1 MHGRKNP
8 ALDIA
13 GEVTMVKLHTSV
25 GQSALVLSLAFC
37 ATPALAANTGPDKAA
52 DPAQTESSDAAK
64 PALQT
69 GPTTDATNDPNP
81 NDIIVTAQKRAE
93 NIQNV
98 PLAVSV
104 VSENQLRASGVTQFQ
119 DLGKIAPSLTV
130 RPAEHPVN
138 ANVSLRG
145 VGTFAF
151 GIGVEPSVAVL
162 VDEVPLAFQARA
174 FTDLP
179 DVERIE
185 VLRGPQ
191 STLYGK
197 AASAGL
203 INIITRQP
211 TDTFHARFNV
221 MGTTDSEYGGNFS
234 VSGPISPQLGYV
246 LSASYSNW
254 DGNVRNLF
262 NGKKVNGRE
271 AFNTRGKLRWEPAS
285 NVTIT
290 LSGNYLNGNTSVG
303 RPFIRIGSAA
313 LFRNIPGQTPAVA
326 MPGVTISEDNQDISN
341 NYDARTKYEGGGASL
356 RAEVG
361 LGDMTLVSISSYDK
375 FHLNDYLDQ
384 DDTSSTTPS
393 GSNIQVGQFHS
404 RLFTQEVRLLS
415 SSAKPFR
422 YTLGAYYANVK
433 FERPFLRGPVFS
445 QANWYATSKSEQ
457 IAAFAQVD
465 WEIVPHLILTGG
477 GRVQNEKI
485 SYTFRDNLAVAP
497 AASFFSGHA
506 EDTAGTYRI
515 SGRYE
520 VTSDLMFFATYSTG
534 YKGQTYDLTTG
545 FNAGRANAGPIK
557 PERSRD
563 KEIGMRAQFLDRRLT
578 FNLTYFDTNYKNLQA
593 QSIETINGTQNFR
606 LTNVGG
612 LNTKGIELDTAARIG
627 SDLNLTGSVA
637 YLDAKYTS
645 YPVAQC
651 YPLQGPAQGCVA
663 AVPATPTTPAI
674 PAYQNL
680 TGARAIQAPKW
691 KFSIGADYSPSL
703 GGNLRGVAQANWQY
717 QSSVYYVAEDPQT
730 FQKAYSIVNIGL
742 GVRDKDRKWEVVAFV
757 NNLFDQQYFPSLVN
771 TAGNFNNQ
779 LATQALLPRDFR
791 RYGGLR
797 LGVNF

>member
-1 MHGRKNP
+1 MIG
-8 ALDIA
+8 
-13 GEVTMVKLHTSV
+13 LHASV
-25 GQSALVLSLAFC
+25 GRGALALSLAFC
-37 ATPALAANTGPDKAA
+37 ATPALARADKPA
-52 DPAQTESSDAAK
+52 DPGQSTPDAAA
-64 PALQT
+64 PQSSPVA
-69 GPTTDATNDPNP
+69 AETNEPVP
-81 NDIIVTAQKRAE
+81 GDIIITAQKRSE
-93 NIQNV
+93 NIQKV

-104 VSENQLRASGVTQFQ
+104 VSEEQLKASGVTQFQ

-197 AASAGL
+197 SASAGL

-211 TDTFHARFNV
+211 TDTFRARFNV

-234 VSGPISPQLGYV
+234 VSGPISSQLGYV

-290 LSGNYLNGNTSVG
+290 LSGNYLNGNTTVG
-303 RPFIRIGSAA
+303 RPFIRLDPTA
-313 LFRNIPGQTPAVA
+313 LLRATPGQTQAVT
-326 MPGVTISEDNQDISN
+326 MPGVTVGPDNQDISN
-341 NYDARTKYEGGGASL
+341 NYNSRTKYEGGGGSL
-356 RAEVG
+356 RGEIG
-361 LGDMTLVSISSYDK
+361 LGDMTLVSITSYDK
-375 FHLNDYLDQ
+375 FRLKDYLDH
-384 DDTSSTTPS
+384 DDTSSSATV
-393 GSNIQVGQFHS
+393 GNNIQVGEFHS
-404 RLFTQEVRLLS
+404 TLFTQEVRLLS

-433 FERPFLRGPVFS
+433 FERPFQRGPYFS
-445 QANWYATSKSEQ
+445 LANWYATSKSEQ
-457 IAAFAQVD
+457 LAAFAQVD

-477 GRVQNEKI
+477 GRVQNEKV
-485 SYTFRDNLAVAP
+485 SYTFQDNIA
-497 AASFFSGHA
+497 AASFRGHS

-520 VTSDLMFFATYSTG
+520 VTPDLMFFATYSTG

-545 FNAGRANAGPIK
+545 FNQARANAGPIK

-563 KEIGMRAQFLDRRLT
+563 KEIGMRAQFLDRRVT

-593 QSIETINGTQNFR
+593 QTIETIGGTQNFR

-612 LNTKGIELDTAARIG
+612 LNTKGVELDTSARLG
-627 SDLNLTGSVA
+627 NDLNLTGSVA

-645 YPVAQC
+645 YEQAQC
-651 YPLQGPAQGCVA
+651 YPLQTQAQGCIPAVVA
-663 AVPATPTTPAI
+663 PATPVH
-674 PAYQNL
+674 PAYQVL

-691 KFSIGADYSPSL
+691 KFAIAADYSPSL
-703 GGNLRGVAQANWQY
+703 GGNLKGVVQANWQY

-730 FQKAYSIVNIGL
+730 FQKAYSIVNAGL
-742 GVRDKDRKWEVVAFV
+742 GVRDKDRKWEIVAFV
-757 NNLFDQQYFPSLVN
+757 NNLFDVQYYPSLVN
-771 TAGNFNNQ
+771 TAGNFGNKI
-779 LATQALLPRDFR
+779 ATQALLPRDFR

>member
-1 MHGRKNP
+1 MIG
-8 ALDIA
+8 LY
-13 GEVTMVKLHTSV
+13 TSV
-25 GQSALVLSLAFC
+25 GRGALALSLAFC
-37 ATPALAANTGPDKAA
+37 ATPALARADKPA
-52 DPAQTESSDAAK
+52 DPGQTA
-64 PALQT
+64 P
-69 GPTTDATNDPNP
+69 DATAPQSSPVVAETNEPVP
-81 NDIIVTAQKRAE
+81 GDIIITAQKRSE
-93 NIQNV
+93 NIQKV

-104 VSENQLRASGVTQFQ
+104 VSEEQLKASGVTQFQ

-197 AASAGL
+197 SASAGL

-211 TDTFHARFNV
+211 TDTFHARFNA

-234 VSGPISPQLGYV
+234 VSGPISSQLGYV

-285 NVTIT
+285 NVTLT
-290 LSGNYLNGNTSVG
+290 LSGNYLNGNTTVG
-303 RPFIRIGSAA
+303 RPFIRLDPTA
-313 LFRNIPGQTPAVA
+313 LLRNTAGQTQAVT
-326 MPGVTISEDNQDISN
+326 MPGVTVGPDNRDISN
-341 NYDARTKYEGGGASL
+341 NYNSRTKYQGGGGSL
-356 RAEVG
+356 RGEIG
-361 LGDMTLVSISSYDK
+361 LGDMTLVSITSYDK
-375 FHLNDYLDQ
+375 FRLNDYLDH
-384 DDTSSTTPS
+384 DDTSSSATV
-393 GSNIQVGQFHS
+393 GNNIQVGQFHS
-404 RLFTQEVRLLS
+404 KLFTQEVRLLS

-433 FERPFLRGPVFS
+433 FERPFARGPYFS
-445 QANWYATSKSEQ
+445 LANWYATSKSEQ
-457 IAAFAQVD
+457 LAAFAQVD

-477 GRVQNEKI
+477 GRIQNEKV
-485 SYTFRDNLAVAP
+485 SYTFQDNR
-497 AASFFSGHA
+497 AAIGSQFFSGHA
-506 EDTAGTYRI
+506 DDTAGTYRI

-520 VTSDLMFFATYSTG
+520 VTPDLMFFATYSTG

-545 FNAGRANAGPIK
+545 FNANRAAAGPIK

-563 KEIGMRAQFLDRRLT
+563 KEIGMRAQFLDRRVT

-593 QSIETINGTQNFR
+593 QSIETLADGTQNFR

-612 LNTKGIELDTAARIG
+612 LNTKGVEVDGSARLG
-627 SDLNLTGSVA
+627 DDFNLTGSVA

-651 YPLQGPAQGCVA
+651 YPLQQIPVTCL
-663 AVPATPTTPAI
+663 PPTSPT
-674 PAYQNL
+674 YQNL
-680 TGARAIQAPKW
+680 TGARAVQAPKW
-691 KFSIGADYSPSL
+691 KFSIAADYSPSL
-703 GGNLRGVAQANWQY
+703 GGNLKGVVQANWQY

-730 FQKAYSIVNIGL
+730 FQKAYNIVNAGL
-742 GVRDKDRKWEVVAFV
+742 GVRDKDRKWEIVAFV
-757 NNLFDQQYFPSLVN
+757 NNLFDVQYYPSLVN
-771 TAGNFNNQ
+771 TAGNFGNK

>member
-1 MHGRKNP
+1 MARFHETVCR
-8 ALDIA
+8 
-13 GEVTMVKLHTSV
+13 
-25 GQSALVLSLAFC
+25 SALVASLALY
-37 ATPALAANTGPDKAA
+37 ATPALAQSAPEATPGETETNA
-52 DPAQTESSDAAK
+52 DHP
-64 PALQT
+64 
-69 GPTTDATNDPNP
+69 G
-81 NDIIVTAQKRAE
+81 DIIVTAQKRSE
-93 NIQNV
+93 NVQKV

-104 VSENQLRASGVTQFQ
+104 LGEAQLKATGVTQFQ
-119 DLGKIAPSLTV
+119 DLGRIAPSLTV

-197 AASAGL
+197 SASAGL

-234 VSGPISPQLGYV
+234 VSGPISSQLGYV

-262 NGKKVNGRE
+262 NDKKVNGRE

-285 NVTIT
+285 NVTFT

-303 RPFIRIGSAA
+303 RPFIRMDPTA
-313 LFRNIPGQTPAVA
+313 LLRNTAGQTQAVT
-326 MPGVTISEDNQDISN
+326 MPGVTIGPDNQDISN
-341 NYDARTKYEGGGASL
+341 NYNSRTKYEGGGASL
-356 RAEVG
+356 RGEIG
-361 LGDMTLVSISSYDK
+361 LGDMTLVSITSYDK
-375 FHLNDYLDQ
+375 FRLNDYLDH
-384 DDTSSTTPS
+384 DDTSSSATV
-393 GSNIQVGQFHS
+393 GNNIQVGQFHS
-404 RLFTQEVRLLS
+404 KLFTQEVRLLS

-433 FERPFLRGPVFS
+433 FERPFLRGPYFS
-445 QANWYATSKSEQ
+445 LANWYATSKSEQ
-457 IAAFAQVD
+457 LAGFAQID
-465 WEIVPHLILTGG
+465 WEIVPKLTLTAG
-477 GRVQNEKI
+477 GRVQNEKV
-485 SYTFRDNLAVAP
+485 SYTFQDNLA
-497 AASFFSGHA
+497 AAGSQFFSGSA
-506 EDTAGTYRI
+506 SDTAGTYRLAA
-515 SGRYE
+515 RYQFTPD
-520 VTSDLMFFATYSTG
+520 VMAFASYSTG

-545 FNAGRANAGPIK
+545 FNRNRANAGPIK

-563 KEIGMRAQFLDRRLT
+563 KEIGIRAQVLDRRVTL
-578 FNLTYFDTNYKNLQA
+578 NLTYFDTNYKNLQA
-593 QSIETINGTQNFR
+593 QTIETLSDGTTNFR

-612 LNTKGIELDTAARIG
+612 LNTKGVEFDSTARIG
-627 SDLNLTGSVA
+627 QDFNLTGSVA

-645 YPVAQC
+645 YAQAQC
-651 YPLQGPAQGCVA
+651 YPLQTPAQGCVA
-663 AVPATPTTPAI
+663 AVPATPTTPAQ
-674 PAYQNL
+674 PAYQVL

-691 KFSIGADYSPSL
+691 KFAIGADYSPSL
-703 GGNLRGVAQANWQY
+703 GGNLKGVVQANWQY

-730 FQKAYSIVNIGL
+730 FQKAYSIVNAGL
-742 GVRDKDRKWEVVAFV
+742 GVRDKDRKWEIVAFV
-757 NNLFDQQYFPSLVN
+757 NNLFDVQYYPALVN
-771 TAGNFNNQ
+771 TAGNFGNKM
-779 LATQALLPRDFR
+779 ATQALLPRDFR

>member
-1 MHGRKNP
+1 MIG
-8 ALDIA
+8 
-13 GEVTMVKLHTSV
+13 LHASV
-25 GQSALVLSLAFC
+25 GRGALALSLAFC
-37 ATPALAANTGPDKAA
+37 TTPALARADKPA
-52 DPAQTESSDAAK
+52 DPGQSTPDAAA
-64 PALQT
+64 PQSSPVA
-69 GPTTDATNDPNP
+69 AETNEPVP
-81 NDIIVTAQKRAE
+81 GDIIITAQKRSE
-93 NIQNV
+93 NIQKV

-104 VSENQLRASGVTQFQ
+104 VSEEQLKASGVTQFQ

-197 AASAGL
+197 SASAGL

-211 TDTFHARFNV
+211 TDTFRARFNV

-234 VSGPISPQLGYV
+234 VSGPISSQLGYV

-271 AFNTRGKLRWEPAS
+271 AFNTRGKLRWEPTS

-290 LSGNYLNGNTSVG
+290 LSGNYLNGNTTVG
-303 RPFIRIGSAA
+303 RPFIRLDPTA
-313 LFRNIPGQTPAVA
+313 LLRNTAGQTQAVT
-326 MPGVTISEDNQDISN
+326 MPGVTVGPDNQDISN
-341 NYDARTKYEGGGASL
+341 NYNSRTKYEGGGGSL
-356 RAEVG
+356 RGEIG
-361 LGDMTLVSISSYDK
+361 LGDMTLVSITSYDK
-375 FHLNDYLDQ
+375 FRLNDYLDH
-384 DDTSSTTPS
+384 DDTSSS
-393 GSNIQVGQFHS
+393 AAVGNNIQVGQFHS
-404 RLFTQEVRLLS
+404 TLFTQEVRLLS

-433 FERPFLRGPVFS
+433 FERPFLRGPAFS
-445 QANWYATSKSEQ
+445 PANWYATSKSEQ
-457 IAAFAQVD
+457 LAAFAQVD

-477 GRVQNEKI
+477 GRVQNEKV
-485 SYTFRDNLAVAP
+485 SYTFQDNIA
-497 AASFFSGHA
+497 AASFSGHA

-520 VTSDLMFFATYSTG
+520 VTPDLMFFATYSTG

-545 FNAGRANAGPIK
+545 FNQARANAGPIK

-563 KEIGMRAQFLDRRLT
+563 KEVGMRAQFLDRRVT

-593 QSIETINGTQNFR
+593 QTIETVGGTQNFR

-612 LNTKGIELDTAARIG
+612 LNTKGVELDTSARIG
-627 SDLNLTGSVA
+627 DDLNLTGSVA

-645 YPVAQC
+645 YEQAQC
-651 YPLQGPAQGCVA
+651 YPLQTQAQGCIPAVVA
-663 AVPATPTTPAI
+663 PATPVH
-674 PAYQNL
+674 PAYQVL

-703 GGNLRGVAQANWQY
+703 GGNLKGIVQANWQY

-730 FQKAYSIVNIGL
+730 FQKAYSIVNAGL
-742 GVRDKDRKWEVVAFV
+742 GVRDKDRKWEIVAFV
-757 NNLFDQQYFPSLVN
+757 NNLFDVQYYPSLVN
-771 TAGNFNNQ
+771 TAGNFGNKI
-779 LATQALLPRDFR
+779 ATQALLPRDFR

>member
-1 MHGRKNP
+1 MIG
-8 ALDIA
+8 
-13 GEVTMVKLHTSV
+13 LHASV
-25 GQSALVLSLAFC
+25 GRGALALSLAFC
-37 ATPALAANTGPDKAA
+37 AAPALAQTDKPA
-52 DPAQTESSDAAK
+52 DPGQSAPEAAAPQGTEANE
-64 PALQT
+64 PAP
-69 GPTTDATNDPNP
+69 G
-81 NDIIVTAQKRAE
+81 DIIVTAQKRSE
-93 NIQNV
+93 NIQKV

-104 VSENQLRASGVTQFQ
+104 VSEAQLKASGVTQFQ

-197 AASAGL
+197 SASAGL

-211 TDTFHARFNV
+211 TDTFHARFNALA
-221 MGTTDSEYGGNFS
+221 TTDSEYGGNFS
-234 VSGPISPQLGYV
+234 VSGPISDQLGYV
-246 LSASYSNW
+246 VSASYSNW

-290 LSGNYLNGNTSVG
+290 LSGNYLNGSTTVG
-303 RPFIRIGSAA
+303 RPFIRMDPNA
-313 LFRNIPGQTPAVA
+313 LLRNTAGQTQAVT
-326 MPGVTISEDNQDISN
+326 MPGVTIGPDNQNVSN
-341 NYDARTKYEGGGASL
+341 NYNSRTKYEGGGGSL
-356 RAEVG
+356 RGEIG
-361 LGDMTLVSISSYDK
+361 LGDLTLVSITSYDK
-375 FHLNDYLDQ
+375 FRLNDYLDH
-384 DDTSSTTPS
+384 DDTSSTAAI

-404 RLFTQEVRLLS
+404 QLFTQEVRLLS

-433 FERPFLRGPVFS
+433 FERPFMRGPAFS
-445 QANWYATSKSEQ
+445 LANWYATSKSEQ
-457 IAAFAQVD
+457 IAGFAQID
-465 WEIVPHLILTGG
+465 WEIVPHLTLTGG
-477 GRVQNEKI
+477 GRVQNEKV
-485 SYTFRDNLAVAP
+485 SYTFQDNRAAP
-497 AASFFSGHA
+497 GAQFFSGSA
-506 EDTAGTYRI
+506 SDTAGTYRI

-520 VTSDLMFFATYSTG
+520 FTPDLMVFATYSTG

-545 FNAGRANAGPIK
+545 FNANRAAAGPIK

-563 KEIGMRAQFLDRRLT
+563 KEIGVRAQFLDRRVT

-593 QSIETINGTQNFR
+593 QTIETLADGTSNFR

-612 LNTKGIELDTAARIG
+612 LNTKGVELDTTARIG
-627 SDLNLTGSVA
+627 SDFNLTGSLA

-645 YPVAQC
+645 FPVAQC
-651 YPLQGPAQGCVA
+651 YPMQT
-663 AVPATPTTPAI
+663 VPATCLPPTSPTF
-674 PAYQNL
+674 QNL

-703 GGNLRGVAQANWQY
+703 GGNLHGVAQANWQY

-730 FQKAYSIVNIGL
+730 FQKAYSIVNVGL
-742 GVRDKDRKWEVVAFV
+742 GVRDKDRKWEIVAFV
-757 NNLFDQQYFPSLVN
+757 NNLFDVQYYPSLVN
-771 TAGNFNNQ
+771 SAGNFGNRI
-779 LATQALLPRDFR
+779 ATQAVLPRDFR

>member
-1 MHGRKNP
+1 MIG
-8 ALDIA
+8 
-13 GEVTMVKLHTSV
+13 LHASV
-25 GQSALVLSLAFC
+25 GRGALALSLAFC
-37 ATPALAANTGPDKAA
+37 ATPALARPDQPA
-52 DPAQTESSDAAK
+52 DPAKNTPDAAAPQTDSAA
-64 PALQT
+64 PADTQT
-69 GPTTDATNDPNP
+69 NEQAPG
-81 NDIIVTAQKRAE
+81 DIIITAQKRSE
-93 NIQNV
+93 NIQKV

-104 VSENQLRASGVTQFQ
+104 VSEAQLKASGITQFQ

-197 AASAGL
+197 SASAGL

-234 VSGPISPQLGYV
+234 LSGPISDQLGYV
-246 LSASYSNW
+246 VSASYSNW

-262 NGKKVNGRE
+262 NNKKVNGRE

-290 LSGNYLNGNTSVG
+290 LSGNYLNGSTTVG
-303 RPFIRIGSAA
+303 RPFIRMDPTA
-313 LFRNIPGQTPAVA
+313 LLRGTAGQTQAVT
-326 MPGVTISEDNQDISN
+326 MPGVTVGPDNQNVSN
-341 NYDARTKYEGGGASL
+341 NYNSRTTYEGGGGSL
-356 RAEVG
+356 RGEVG
-361 LGDMTLVSISSYDK
+361 LGDLTLVSITSYDK
-375 FHLNDYLDQ
+375 FRLNDYLDH
-384 DDTSSTTPS
+384 DDTSSTAAI

-404 RLFTQEVRLLS
+404 QLFTQEVRLLS
-415 SSAKPFR
+415 SSTKPFR

-433 FERPFLRGPVFS
+433 FERPFMRGPAFS
-445 QANWYATSKSEQ
+445 LANWYATSKSEQ
-457 IAAFAQVD
+457 IAGFAQID
-465 WEIVPHLILTGG
+465 WEIVPKLTLTAG
-477 GRVQNEKI
+477 GRVQNEKV
-485 SYTFRDNLAVAP
+485 SYTFQDNLA
-497 AASFFSGHA
+497 AAGSQFFSGSA
-506 EDTAGTYRI
+506 SDTAGTYRL

-520 VTSDLMFFATYSTG
+520 ITPDLMFFATYSTG

-545 FNAGRANAGPIK
+545 FNAARAAAGPIK

-563 KEIGMRAQFLDRRLT
+563 KEIGMRAQLLDRRVT

-593 QSIETINGTQNFR
+593 QTIETIGQTQNFR

-612 LNTKGIELDTAARIG
+612 LNTKGVELDTSARIG
-627 SDLNLTGSVA
+627 EDLNLTGSVA

-645 YPVAQC
+645 YPRAQC
-651 YPLQGPAQGCVA
+651 YPLQVQATGCIPAVTASPGVPAQ
-663 AVPATPTTPAI
+663 
-674 PAYQNL
+674 PAYQVL
-680 TGARAIQAPKW
+680 TGAGAVQAPKW
-691 KFSIGADYSPSL
+691 KFSVGADYSPSL
-703 GGNLRGVAQANWQY
+703 GGNLKGVAQANWQY

-730 FQKAYSIVNIGL
+730 FQKAYSIVNAGL

-757 NNLFDQQYFPSLVN
+757 NNLFDVQYYPSLVN
-771 TAGNFNNQ
+771 TASNFGNKF
-779 LATQALLPRDFR
+779 ATQAVLPRDFR

>member
-1 MHGRKNP
+1 MLG
-8 ALDIA
+8 
-13 GEVTMVKLHTSV
+13 LHTSV
-25 GQSALVLSLAFC
+25 GRGALALSLAFC
-37 ATPALAANTGPDKAA
+37 ATPALASADKAA
-52 DPAQTESSDAAK
+52 DPAQSTPDAAAPQSSPAPTSTESNE
-64 PALQT
+64 PVP
-69 GPTTDATNDPNP
+69 G
-81 NDIIVTAQKRAE
+81 DIIITAQKRSE
-93 NIQNV
+93 NIQKV

-104 VSENQLRASGVTQFQ
+104 VSEAQLKASGVTQFQ

-197 AASAGL
+197 SASAGL

-234 VSGPISPQLGYV
+234 LSGPISDQLGYV
-246 LSASYSNW
+246 VSASYSNW

-290 LSGNYLNGNTSVG
+290 LSGNYLNGNTTVG
-303 RPFIRIGSAA
+303 RPFIRMDPAA
-313 LFRNIPGQTPAVA
+313 LLRGTAGQTQAVT
-326 MPGVTISEDNQDISN
+326 MPGVTIGPDNQDISN
-341 NYDARTKYEGGGASL
+341 NYNSRTKYEGGGGSL
-356 RAEVG
+356 RGEVG
-361 LGDMTLVSISSYDK
+361 LGDLTLVSITSYDK
-375 FHLNDYLDQ
+375 FRLDDYLDH
-384 DDTSSTTPS
+384 DDTSSTAPI

-404 RLFTQEVRLLS
+404 KLFTQEVRLLS

-433 FERPFLRGPVFS
+433 FERPFMRGPAFS
-445 QANWYATSKSEQ
+445 LANWYATSKSEQ
-457 IAAFAQVD
+457 IAGFAQID

-477 GRVQNEKI
+477 GRVQNEKV
-485 SYTFRDNLAVAP
+485 SYTFQDNRAAP
-497 AASFFSGHA
+497 GAQFFSGSA
-506 EDTAGTYRI
+506 SDTAGTYRI

-520 VTSDLMFFATYSTG
+520 FTPDLMAFATYSTG

-545 FNAGRANAGPIK
+545 FNQARANAGPIK

-563 KEIGMRAQFLDRRLT
+563 KEIGIRAQVLDRKVTL
-578 FNLTYFDTNYKNLQA
+578 NLTYFDTNYKNLQA
-593 QSIETINGTQNFR
+593 QTIETLSDGTTNFR

-612 LNTKGIELDTAARIG
+612 LNTKGVEFDSAARIG
-627 SDLNLTGSVA
+627 QDFNLTASVA

-645 YPVAQC
+645 YAKAQC
-651 YPLQGPAQGCVA
+651 YPLQTPAQGCVA
-663 AVPATPTTPAI
+663 AVPATPTTPAQ
-674 PAYQNL
+674 PAYQVL

-691 KFSIGADYSPSL
+691 KFSVGADYSPSL
-703 GGNLRGVAQANWQY
+703 GGNLKGVAQANWQY

-730 FQKAYSIVNIGL
+730 FQKAYSIVNVGL

-757 NNLFDQQYFPSLVN
+757 NNLFDVQYYPALVN
-771 TAGNFNNQ
+771 TAGNFGNKI
-779 LATQALLPRDFR
+779 ATQALLPRDFR